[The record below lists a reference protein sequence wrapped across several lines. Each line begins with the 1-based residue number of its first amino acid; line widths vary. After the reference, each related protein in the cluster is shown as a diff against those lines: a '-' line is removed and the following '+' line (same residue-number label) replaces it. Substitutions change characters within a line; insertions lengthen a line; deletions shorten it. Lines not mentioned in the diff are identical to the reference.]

1 MIKMDLFKKFMG
13 EAALVLLIAGGTA
26 NACSSDAPLPKK
38 TTSQSPT
45 DENGQKIKKPIP
57 TGCVG
62 KIKSRRYQPDTN
74 DFLITYYTDDACRSV
89 TAETI
94 TFEQDLNATCDK
106 GDHFPICLTPSDTEP
121 PGMRTPT
128 ENP

>member
-1 MIKMDLFKKFMG
+1 MTGVDLFKKLIG
-13 EAALVLLIAGGTA
+13 EAILVLLIVGGAA
-26 NACSSDAPLPKK
+26 NGCSSNTPQPKK
-38 TTSQSPT
+38 ITSQSPT
-45 DENGQKIKKPIP
+45 DEQGQKIKKPIP

-62 KIKSRRYQPDTN
+62 EIKSRTYRPDSN
-74 DFLITYYTDDACRSV
+74 DFVITYFTDGACRSV
-89 TAETI
+89 TATTI

>member
-1 MIKMDLFKKFMG
+1 MNPMIKTLAIK
-13 EAALVLLIAGGTA
+13 AIIIVAIAGTTA
-26 NACSSDAPLPKK
+26 KCADVPQPKK

-62 KIKSRRYQPDTN
+62 KIKSRTYRPNSN
-74 DFLITYYTDDACRSV
+74 DFMITYYTDDACRNTTQEV
-89 TAETI
+89 I
-94 TFEQDLNATCDK
+94 TLEQDLNATCDK

>member
-1 MIKMDLFKKFMG
+1 MVMSPMIKAF
-13 EAALVLLIAGGTA
+13 LIKASIVVAVAGGAA
-26 NACSSDAPLPKK
+26 NCDAPKQSNPKP
-38 TTSQSPT
+38 TSQQPT
-45 DENGQKIKKPIP
+45 DEHGQKIKKSIP

-74 DFLITYYTDDACRSV
+74 DFLITYYTDDACKSV

-106 GDHFPICLTPSDTEP
+106 GDHFPICLTPSETEP